1 MVNTLILAAYKFSI
15 TPDRNAPGVQ
25 GIQRATNEVAMYA
38 LLACG
43 IGAVLSI
50 LMLAAAKGLHLE
62 RLHSRGKEGVIVAL
76 MSAFAVGSIAAFL
89 NAAYTLA

>member
-1 MVNTLILAAYKFSI
+1 VSNFVLAVYHFSI
-15 TPDRNAPGVQ
+15 TPDQNAPGVR
-25 GIQRATNEVAMYA
+25 GIQGATNEVAMYA

-43 IGAVLSI
+43 IGAVMSL

-62 RLHSRGKEGVIVAL
+62 RLHTRGKEGVVVSLIA
-76 MSAFAVGSIAAFL
+76 AFAVGSIAAFL

>member
-1 MVNTLILAAYKFSI
+1 MKALVLAAYQFSI
-15 TPDRNAPGVQ
+15 HPDQNAPGVK
-25 GIQRATNEVAMYA
+25 GITSATNEVAMYA

-43 IGAVLSI
+43 MGAVMSL

-62 RLHSRGKEGVIVAL
+62 RLHTRGKEGVVVAL
-76 MSAFAVGSIAAFL
+76 IAAFAVGSIAAFL